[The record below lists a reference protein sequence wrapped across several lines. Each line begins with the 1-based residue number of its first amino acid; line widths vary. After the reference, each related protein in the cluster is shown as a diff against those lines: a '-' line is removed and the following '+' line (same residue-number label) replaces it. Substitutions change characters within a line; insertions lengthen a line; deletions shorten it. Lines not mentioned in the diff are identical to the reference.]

1 MRRPFAVGS
10 IAALLYVVA
19 WFLPVAEG
27 ASTLD
32 AGVLPGWEALRV
44 ALSPLWPYERFIAEG
59 SLRASLAV
67 ASGVT
72 NLLFVA
78 ACWALLQARSSGRSV
93 NWIAF
98 PLLIAAVI
106 NATWLWSSPAEL
118 SWGYYCWL
126 ASFILL
132 ALAADRTSGAT
143 DPAVA
148 PAPEAVEQ
156 TPV

>member
-1 MRRPFAVGS
+1 MRRPFAIGP

-19 WFLPVAEG
+19 WLLPVAEG
-27 ASTLD
+27 ASTLGT
-32 AGVLPGWEALRV
+32 GVVPGWEALRV

-59 SLRASLAV
+59 SLRASLSV

-72 NLLFVA
+72 NLAFVS
-78 ACWALLQARSSGRSV
+78 ACWALLQARANGRSV
-93 NWIAF
+93 RWIAF
-98 PLLIAAVI
+98 PLLVAAVI

-143 DPAVA
+143 DPPDA
-148 PAPEAVEQ
+148 PAPEVEH
-156 TPV
+156 TPM

>member
-1 MRRPFAVGS
+1 MRRPFAIGP
-10 IAALLYVVA
+10 IAALLYIVA

-27 ASTLD
+27 ASTLGT
-32 AGVLPGWEALRV
+32 GVLPGWEALRV

-72 NLLFVA
+72 NLAFVT
-78 ACWALLQARSSGRSV
+78 ACWALLQARPSRRSV
-93 NWIAF
+93 RWIAF

-132 ALAADRTSGAT
+132 ALAADRTSEAS
-143 DPAVA
+143 DPAEA
-148 PAPEAVEQ
+148 PTPEVVEH
-156 TPV
+156 TTV